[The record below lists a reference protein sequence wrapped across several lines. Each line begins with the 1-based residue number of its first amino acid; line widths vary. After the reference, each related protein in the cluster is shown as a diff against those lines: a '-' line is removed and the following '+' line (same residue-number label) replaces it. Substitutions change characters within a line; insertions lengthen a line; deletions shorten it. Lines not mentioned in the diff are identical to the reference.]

1 MRTIGFTDK
10 GQRIELST
18 KELISILMEQ
28 NKGTF
33 CWLWFETTP
42 KMKKTNNPYFDR
54 VKKITKGNILL
65 GCDYSKRVQNETE
78 NPEFQAEKN
87 NVGEK
92 LTKCVRYNDKYD
104 RYYLD
109 YEWFEEVVPKSEYKF
124 DGDTI
129 EKQMFQDFMN
139 SYTPNKY
146 DGKYTVTDV
155 GVWKVTPQGKVTQEA
170 GPELLGGFDLTTCE
184 CKKVPKK

>member
-1 MRTIGFTDK
+1 MRTIGMTEK
-10 GQRIELST
+10 GGEKIELST

-33 CWLWFETTP
+33 SWLWFETIL
-42 KMKKTNNPYFDR
+42 KMKKTNNPFFNQ
-54 VKKITKGNILL
+54 VVKITKGNVLL

-78 NPEFQAEKN
+78 NPDFQPEKN

-124 DGDTI
+124 NGDVI
-129 EKQMFQDFMN
+129 EKQMFVDFMN
-139 SYTPNKY
+139 TYTPNKF
-146 DGKYTVTDV
+146 GVNFQSVTISNIKECHLNGNQYIV
-155 GVWKVTPQGKVTQEA
+155 VNPPVEIEVNEGVNMVEV
-170 GPELLGGFDLTTCE
+170 
-184 CKKVPKK
+184 